1 MIHHQVE
8 TTHDDGENVKT
19 QKQIT
24 KYGSVSGGA
33 AQVRY
38 YGAKINGLPDK
49 YYYSSDHPDF
59 PTSNSDSQKED
70 ISEEVQPSGP
80 VSPSSYNK
88 PEQTSSA
95 NNPVS
100 STTTDKSESTT
111 TENYPEPE
119 PQTIPRP
126 TPS

>member
-88 PEQTSSA
+88 PEPVPSDKT
-95 NNPVS
+95 PVS
-100 STTTDKSESTT
+100 SNPTDKPEPTP
-111 TENYPEPE
+111 TENHPEPE
-119 PQTIPRP
+119 PQP
-126 TPS
+126 TP